1 MITVVKDTFAVED
14 CFSAA
19 SFTQN
24 FAPFFL
30 CGVGYGSSYIFGF
43 FLCEMK
49 FITYFTGVAA
59 AKIIG
64 PHTVLILSPGKDRM
78 VLCKASTCTVLTS
91 LHAHG
96 LSQQPAKDTVIFTHL
111 EM

>member
-1 MITVVKDTFAVED
+1 MKDTFAVED

-30 CGVGYGSSYIFGF
+30 CGVGYGSSYVFGF
-43 FLCEMK
+43 FLCEVK

-64 PHTVLILSPGKDRM
+64 PHAVLRGSDFITWKGQDGPVQSMHVYGTHKPACTWL
-78 VLCKASTCTVLTS
+78 VLAAS
-91 LHAHG
+91 
-96 LSQQPAKDTVIFTHL
+96 
-111 EM
+111 